1 MSKEEEAE
9 LEMNWQLGLK
19 ESVFADLDDNVV
31 WMNENPCRFTYSF
44 DKTTGILTA
53 TLVDYGQTADL
64 DVRKFRLVEVK

>member
-1 MSKEEEAE
+1 MSSEEEDK

-31 WMNENPCRFTYSF
+31 CLNENPHMFTYSF
-44 DKTTGILTA
+44 DKTTGILIA